1 MSHIQTR
8 IAIGAGAA
16 FVLSVVGAAGIA
28 VAGGTAPPVAD
39 VSVTEQHR
47 DVDTEST
54 PLPVFTP
61 PALNTPTQESPGSFD
76 TAAVDP
82 FEPVPW
88 RY

>member
-1 MSHIQTR
+1 MSPIKTR

-16 FVLSVVGAAGIA
+16 VVLSVVGAAGIA

-39 VSVTEQHR
+39 VNVTEQQR

-82 FEPVPW
+82 FEPAPW